1 MEMSY
6 YVLNIIRHMDTC
18 NMTSFVLIFN
28 LEEQTLIQWIRSVNR
43 GFMTR
48 FHVNSIPTI
57 VDKFHIFY

>member
-1 MEMSY
+1 MEMHHS
-6 YVLNIIRHMDTC
+6 VLNIIPNIDTF
-18 NMTSFVLIFN
+18 NMSSFVLIFN

-48 FHVNSIPTI
+48 FHVNSIHNI